1 MFMTENLVLKQDMES
16 YFDGFQPSAEAG
28 NVVSVVS
35 EVYKYQWTSKD
46 WPCFALTL
54 PAAPVKQR
62 SAILVRGTKQIRHQY
77 WAINIQQEIKALL
90 S

>member
-1 MFMTENLVLKQDMES
+1 MTANLALKTRHGKL
-16 YFDGFQPSAEAG
+16 FGCFQPSAEAG

-46 WPCFALTL
+46 WPGFALTL

-62 SAILVRGTKQIRHQY
+62 SAICGQGTKQIRHQ
-77 WAINIQQEIKALL
+77 LL
-90 S
+90 RY